1 MGRSDVRGR
10 DGAQPARRAPR
21 RLGELVSMMTSAHF
35 PHASDPPAFRVR
47 CSAVAPFISPDRSP
61 RPPAFAPVAAENPK
75 SGDFSPYSRVFTL
88 WTDLRS
94 SGFPNADP
102 SFPVLIVP
110 FSPQL

>member
-1 MGRSDVRGR
+1 
-10 DGAQPARRAPR
+10 
-21 RLGELVSMMTSAHF
+21 MMTSAHF

-47 CSAVAPFISPDRSP
+47 CSAVAPFIPPGWVAPAASLRAGRGRKPEIRGFFPD
-61 RPPAFAPVAAENPK
+61 
-75 SGDFSPYSRVFTL
+75 SRVITL

-102 SFPVLIVP
+102 SFPALIVP